1 MIVLETSRHVQDTP
15 LGVWISREPFQI
27 FNGFGYDK
35 QPPPP
40 RTSRAASSLLSSF
53 KSSCPSV
60 SAVVGYG
67 DCQANETK

>member
-40 RTSRAASSLLSSF
+40 RTLAGCIIPSFFLQVVLSQCF
-53 KSSCPSV
+53 GGCRLW
-60 SAVVGYG
+60 
-67 DCQANETK
+67 